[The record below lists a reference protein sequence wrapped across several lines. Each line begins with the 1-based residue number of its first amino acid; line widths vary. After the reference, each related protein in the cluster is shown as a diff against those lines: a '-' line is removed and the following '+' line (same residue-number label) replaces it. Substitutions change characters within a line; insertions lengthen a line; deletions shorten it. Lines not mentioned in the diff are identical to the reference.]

1 MNRIKDYVC
10 FAACFAG
17 LGYIALWPVTAD
29 EIGGSFGGSM
39 FCGGSGPNWLG
50 FLCQSA
56 QPLRLPPGLHALG
69 FMSAIFVA
77 TRAVVGAVRRSRRR
91 SSPAIAVQSANETL
105 PPPRK
110 PRQPLRTVKPRTHFG
125 LRGVQR

>member
-17 LGYIALWPVTAD
+17 LGYIVLWPVVAD
-29 EIGGSFGGSM
+29 EAGASFGASM
-39 FCGGSGPNWLG
+39 FCRDGGPAWLG

-69 FMSAIFVA
+69 FMSAVFVA
-77 TRAVVGAVRRSRRR
+77 ARAVVGVVKRSRPR
-91 SSPAIAVQSANETL
+91 SSPASALQSVDETP

-110 PRQPLRTVKPRTHFG
+110 PRLPLRNVKPRVHFG
-125 LRGVQR
+125 LRGVPR

>member
-10 FAACFAG
+10 FATCFAG
-17 LGYIALWPVTAD
+17 LGYVALWPITAD
-29 EIGGSFGGSM
+29 EAGGSVSALM
-39 FCGGSGPNWLG
+39 FCRGGGPDWLG

-69 FMSAIFVA
+69 FLSAIFVTA
-77 TRAVVGAVRRSRRR
+77 RALVGAVRLSRRR
-91 SSPAIAVQSANETL
+91 SSPIISLQSPDEM

-110 PRQPLRTVKPRTHFG
+110 PRPPLRTIKPRAHFG
-125 LRGVQR
+125 LRGMPR

>member
-10 FAACFAG
+10 FATCFAG
-17 LGYIALWPVTAD
+17 LGYVALWPITAD
-29 EIGGSFGGSM
+29 EAGGSFSASM
-39 FCGGSGPNWLG
+39 FCRGDGPDWLG

-69 FMSAIFVA
+69 FMSAVFVT
-77 TRAVVGAVRRSRRR
+77 TRALVGAMKRSRRH
-91 SSPAIAVQSANETL
+91 SSPALALQSADGT

-110 PRQPLRTVKPRTHFG
+110 PRPPLRTVKPRTHFG
-125 LRGVQR
+125 LRGVPR